1 MQSPLKEGLKCKT
14 LSFSE
19 LFIPYKKKGI
29 ILQEFSKITMI
40 INIAWRKL
48 INMITLD
55 YSTES
60 PESTAR
66 TKSESAASRIKSY

>member
-48 INMITLD
+48 YKYD
-55 YSTES
+55 YT
-60 PESTAR
+60 R
-66 TKSESAASRIKSY
+66 LFDRIAGVNSSN

>member
-19 LFIPYKKKGI
+19 LFISYKKKGI

-48 INMITLD
+48 NMITLD
-55 YSTES
+55 YLTES

-66 TKSESAASRIKSY
+66 TKSESAASRIKSC

>member
-48 INMITLD
+48 NMITLD
-55 YSTES
+55 YLTES
-60 PESTAR
+60 WESTAR
-66 TKSESAASRIKSY
+66 TKSESDVSRINSC

>member
-1 MQSPLKEGLKCKT
+1 MKSPLKEGLKCKT

-48 INMITLD
+48 NMITLD

-66 TKSESAASRIKSY
+66 TKSESAASRIKSC

>member
-48 INMITLD
+48 NMITLD
-55 YSTES
+55 YLTES
-60 PESTAR
+60 PKSTAR
-66 TKSESAASRIKSY
+66 TKSESAASRIKSC

>member
-48 INMITLD
+48 NMITLD

-66 TKSESAASRIKSY
+66 TKSESAASRIKSC